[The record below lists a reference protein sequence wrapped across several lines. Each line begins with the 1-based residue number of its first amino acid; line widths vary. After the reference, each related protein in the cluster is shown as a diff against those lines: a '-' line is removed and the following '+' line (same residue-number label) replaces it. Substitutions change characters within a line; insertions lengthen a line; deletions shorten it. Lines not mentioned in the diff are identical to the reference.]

1 MTDDE
6 KVFRYAGGKLDVQWD
21 GRLCIH
27 VGECGRAEGELFVDG
42 RKPWGQPDRA
52 SLEEVDAVVRR
63 CPTGALSAV
72 RQGEV
77 VQEAPESRNEV
88 VVANNG
94 PLYLTGDL
102 EIDGA
107 GDDMPS
113 VRYRAALCRC
123 GRSNNK
129 PFCDNSHEESGFRDR
144 GAVGQVGESS
154 GPEGGKLRVS
164 RAGNGPLILKG
175 RFCIRAGSGRLAWS
189 GDKAALCRCGQSR
202 NKPFCD
208 GAHVEAGF
216 QAD

>member
-1 MTDDE
+1 MTDVK
-6 KVFRYAGGKLDVQWD
+6 KVFKYAGEKGDVHWD

-27 VGECGRAEGELFVDG
+27 VGECGRADGELFVNG

-52 SLEEVDAVVRR
+52 STEEVDTVVRR

-77 VQEAPESRNEV
+77 SDEVPESRNEIV
-88 VVANNG
+88 VSNNG
-94 PLYLTGDL
+94 PLYFTGDL

-107 GDDMPS
+107 AADMPS
-113 VRYRAALCRC
+113 ARYRVALCRC
-123 GRSNNK
+123 GHSQNK

-144 GAVGQVGESS
+144 GAVGQVGD
-154 GPEGGKLRVS
+154 PTVAEGGKLRVT
-164 RAGNGPLILKG
+164 RAGSGPLILRG
-175 RFCIRAGSGRLAWS
+175 PFTIRARSGRLAWS
-189 GDKAALCRCGQSR
+189 GEKAALCRCGHSQ